1 MSTTTL
7 AVSQYT
13 TTTISTAGF
22 ALGLALLGAELWRWH
37 KGSGGGKGKG
47 DDGGGPAKDPKALI
61 PLGFGIVCG
70 ILMIACPAGLL
81 GGLAGLLRFGGNSVG
96 DLAMHWLTGTRSTA
110 LGTAATP
117 RIDDK
122 GAVVVTAVFV
132 VLWLMRKSFA
142 KLIKGKWKKGLLVGI
157 LLSVSTGMA
166 AVVAQQIVDG
176 ANGLGAW
183 ALTGLATATL

>member
-1 MSTTTL
+1 MTS
-7 AVSQYT
+7 YT
-13 TTTISTAGF
+13 TTTITTAGF
-22 ALGLALLGAELWRWH
+22 ALGLALLGTELWRWH
-37 KGSGGGKGKG
+37 KGGSKGAKGKG
-47 DDGGGPAKDPKALI
+47 GGDDGSAARDPKALI

-96 DLAMHWLTGTRSTA
+96 DLAMHWLTGTRSGA

-132 VLWLMRKSFA
+132 VLFLMRKSFA
-142 KLIKGKWKKGLLVGI
+142 KLVKGKWKKGLLVGI

-183 ALTGLATATL
+183 ALTGIATATL